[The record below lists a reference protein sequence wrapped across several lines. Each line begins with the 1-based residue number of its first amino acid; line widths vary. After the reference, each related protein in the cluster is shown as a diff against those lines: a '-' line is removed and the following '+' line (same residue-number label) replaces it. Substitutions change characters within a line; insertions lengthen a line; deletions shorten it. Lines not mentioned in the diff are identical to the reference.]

1 MPGRPAYEV
10 KDVKL
15 RRENIVTALA
25 LLVIAATIPFAVMD
39 TIETG
44 RVYLFSSQF
53 LEELPQRFTGT
64 GRMRFILQPMLAIL
78 LGIRGGLV
86 DARVGN
92 PPYLFGLLFHAGR
105 RRELMQSG
113 MAAVSTLLAMGIIL
127 DVVFQFILYRAVHPG
142 AALVVGP
149 ILICVPYSV
158 SRALTNRLARL
169 WREDPG

>member
-1 MPGRPAYEV
+1 MPAYEV
-10 KDVKL
+10 KGAKL
-15 RRENIVTALA
+15 RRENIATALA
-25 LLVIAATIPFAVMD
+25 LFVIAAAIPFAIMD

-78 LGIRGGLV
+78 LGIREGLV

-92 PPYLFGLLFHAGR
+92 PPYLFGLLFHTGR

-113 MAAVSTLLAMGIIL
+113 VAAVSTLLAMGMIL

-169 WREDPG
+169 WGEDPV